1 MITCAKSTY
10 DNRHNNG
17 RVGKYLFISVMEIPG
32 GLIYTSVSVDV
43 VAIALH
49 GMAQKAYIVWEEL

>member
-1 MITCAKSTY
+1 
-10 DNRHNNG
+10 
-17 RVGKYLFISVMEIPG
+17 MEIPG

-49 GMAQKAYIVWEEL
+49 GMAQKANIVWEEL